1 MMRRRGFTLVE
12 LLVVVSIIALLISI
26 LLPSLKRARDQA
38 RQTVCASNMRGLVMA
53 VHTYATANDD
63 HLVTVGLSH
72 GGSVN
77 EHAAWINTL
86 RRDFGNELLARCPA
100 DTSKHWREPA
110 PGTTDQL
117 RRTSYAT
124 NYYTIKPIAGQGPFD
139 RLSLFKR
146 PSATI
151 YLVELAEEGQFAAAD
166 HVHPENWLLDPPR
179 KSKEEMEVEQ
189 HVKRANYAF
198 IDAHVETLTFKQTYE
213 FDAVNST
220 LGDIRWIRNM
230 YDPAIAR

>member
-1 MMRRRGFTLVE
+1 MRRRGFTLVE
-12 LLVVVSIIALLISI
+12 LLVVISIIALLISI

-38 RQTVCASNMRGLVMA
+38 KQTVCASNMRGLVMA

-86 RRDFGNELLARCPA
+86 RKDFGNELLARCPSDA
-100 DTSKHWREPA
+100 SRHWSDPV
-110 PGTTDQL
+110 PGTSDQL

-124 NYYTIKPIAGQGPFD
+124 NYYTVKSIDGKGPYD

-146 PSATI
+146 PGATI
-151 YLVELAEEGQFAAAD
+151 YLVELAEQGQYAAAD
-166 HVHPENWLLDPPR
+166 HVHPESWLIDPPR

-189 HVKRANYAF
+189 HAKRANYAF
-198 IDAHVETLTFKQTYE
+198 VDAHVESLTFERTYDID
-213 FDAVNST
+213 FANST
-220 LGDIRWIRNM
+220 LGDIKWNRNM
-230 YDPAIAR
+230 YDPSIAR